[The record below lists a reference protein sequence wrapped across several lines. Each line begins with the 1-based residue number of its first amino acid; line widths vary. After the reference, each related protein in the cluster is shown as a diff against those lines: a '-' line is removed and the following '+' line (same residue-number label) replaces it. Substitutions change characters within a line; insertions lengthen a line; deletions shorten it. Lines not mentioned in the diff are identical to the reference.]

1 MRWAEKRKVG
11 NFNLQSA
18 PPQKEVLNILSIFY
32 FFAFM
37 GASIFFD

>member
-18 PPQKEVLNILSIFY
+18 LKTPQERFIEEFT
-32 FFAFM
+32 A
-37 GASIFFD
+37 